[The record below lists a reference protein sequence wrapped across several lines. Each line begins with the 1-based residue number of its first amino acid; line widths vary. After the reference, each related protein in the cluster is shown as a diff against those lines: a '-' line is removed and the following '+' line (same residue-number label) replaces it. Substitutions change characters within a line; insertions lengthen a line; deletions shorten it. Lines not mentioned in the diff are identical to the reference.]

1 MSENSVWEFQEVIKQ
16 LLSRGANMGVKN
28 HRDKPAVASILPET
42 LREFLDERCI
52 DGEGVITH
60 EDFKV
65 TFR

>member
-1 MSENSVWEFQEVIKQ
+1 MIKQ